1 MGTCSWAPLFPPT
14 LDPRTEPLVES
25 PCTPALCG
33 SDRASPSLPLLP
45 PGLALWVE
53 YCLGRQVLLPLP
65 APAYQR
71 IYNPHLKLI
80 ASSISLDWKS
90 QGFRGHYHPTLPQP
104 PAKQKTALQ
113 GDRLP
118 FPGWHRPIPWVRAC
132 FPLVSGISSFPICLL
147 SSSLSLKVVLS
158 ILQPYIKRRG
168 SPLLLKTPQGGRS
181 LA

>member
-1 MGTCSWAPLFPPT
+1 MGTCSWAPLSPPT

-33 SDRASPSLPLLP
+33 SDRASPSLPPLP

-118 FPGWHRPIPWVRAC
+118 VPGWHRPIPWVRAC
-132 FPLVSGISSFPICLL
+132 FPLVSGISSFPYL
-147 SSSLSLKVVLS
+147 SSFQFSFFK
-158 ILQPYIKRRG
+158 
-168 SPLLLKTPQGGRS
+168 GRFVHPS
-181 LA
+181 TLH